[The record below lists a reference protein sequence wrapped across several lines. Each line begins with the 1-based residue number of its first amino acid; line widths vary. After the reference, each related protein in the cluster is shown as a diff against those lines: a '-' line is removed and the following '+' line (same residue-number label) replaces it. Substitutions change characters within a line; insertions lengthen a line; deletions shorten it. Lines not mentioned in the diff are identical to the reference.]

1 MRAIELNEKD
11 VPHIIQKKTRPF
23 NTTYMVF
30 PPEPRRSNK
39 ETKQK
44 H

>member
-1 MRAIELNEKD
+1 MRAIELKEKD
-11 VPHIIQKKTRPF
+11 VPHIIQKKIRPF
-23 NTTYMVF
+23 NTTYTVF
-30 PPEPRRSNK
+30 PSEPRRSNE